1 MYPLHAFSALRMQDT
16 PLKMPRQFQGCVKQE
31 RRIMISA
38 VMTTTF
44 CELTPSLA
52 GGQCKLLV
60 NIASLLYAPCS
71 VVDTPSNTFNFC
83 FIYFV

>member
-1 MYPLHAFSALRMQDT
+1 MYPLHGSRLADARHSTENASSISRVRET
-16 PLKMPRQFQGCVKQE
+16 RKE
-31 RRIMISA
+31 IMKSA